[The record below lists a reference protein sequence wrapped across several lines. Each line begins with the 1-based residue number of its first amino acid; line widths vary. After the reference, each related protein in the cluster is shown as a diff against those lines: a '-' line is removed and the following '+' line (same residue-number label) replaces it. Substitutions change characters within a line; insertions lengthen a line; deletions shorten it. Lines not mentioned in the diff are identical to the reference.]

1 MMVARHEMPGIEPSA
16 AHQTVPY
23 GTDQFCTFPG
33 ISCLATLIESLRDKV
48 RRLPKSQIQPALIT
62 FETEAH
68 TETKAHNKRMPG
80 ALRKIC
86 YFLSAICYSELPMT
100 ADLTIWTAL
109 MAFAGAAGLLTIV
122 PGLDTL
128 LVLRTATV
136 EGPRRAM
143 FAGLGICTGC
153 LVWGILVS
161 AGLGAVFAVSNLAY
175 QIVRIAGAIYMFYL
189 GIRLL
194 SQREKPTLQD
204 STGETPFARGSL
216 RWFIRGLLS
225 NLLNPKVGVFYVTFL
240 PQFIPSHVNV
250 IGFSVLLALIH
261 DVEGV
266 LWFAALIFVTQ
277 PIARWLRNPRTT
289 TVLNRITGSVFIFF
303 GARLALERKS

>member
-1 MMVARHEMPGIEPSA
+1 
-16 AHQTVPY
+16 
-23 GTDQFCTFPG
+23 
-33 ISCLATLIESLRDKV
+33 
-48 RRLPKSQIQPALIT
+48 
-62 FETEAH
+62 
-68 TETKAHNKRMPG
+68 
-80 ALRKIC
+80 
-86 YFLSAICYSELPMT
+86 MT
-100 ADLTIWTAL
+100 TDLTIWTAL
-109 MAFAGAAGLLTIV
+109 LAFAGAAGLLTIV

-143 FAGLGICTGC
+143 FAGLGVCTGC
-153 LVWGILVS
+153 LVWGILIS
-161 AGLGAVFAVSNLAY
+161 AGLGAVFAASNLAY
-175 QIVRIAGAIYMFYL
+175 QIVRISGAIYLFYL

-194 SQREKPTLQD
+194 FQREKPVLLD
-204 STGETPFARGSL
+204 STGEAAARGSL
-216 RWFIRGLLS
+216 RWFVRGLLT

-266 LWFAALIFVTQ
+266 LWFAALIFVTR
-277 PIARWLRNPRTT
+277 PLVRFLRHPKTS
-289 TVLNRITGSVFIFF
+289 TVLNRITGGVFIFF

>member
-1 MMVARHEMPGIEPSA
+1 MAVLRLPGYS
-16 AHQTVPY
+16 TLVY
-23 GTDQFCTFPG
+23 QFA
-33 ISCLATLIESLRDKV
+33 IVLELVVVLVLVLECLAGRCNCGSPVIAPPSK
-48 RRLPKSQIQPALIT
+48 T
-62 FETEAH
+62 FAT
-68 TETKAHNKRMPG
+68 
-80 ALRKIC
+80 C
-86 YFLSAICYSELPMT
+86 YLLSAILSTPMT
-100 ADLTIWTAL
+100 ADLNIWTAL
-109 MAFAGAAGLLTIV
+109 LAFAGAAGLLTIV

-153 LVWGILVS
+153 LAWGILVS

-175 QIVRIAGAIYMFYL
+175 LIVRISGAIYLVYL

-194 SQREKPTLQD
+194 VQREKPPVLD
-204 STGETPFARGSL
+204 SAGEIPSSRGNS
-216 RWFIRGLLS
+216 RWFVRGLLT
-225 NLLNPKVGVFYVTFL
+225 NLLNPKVGVFYITFL

-261 DVEGV
+261 DVEGI
-266 LWFAALIFVTQ
+266 LWFAALILATQ
-277 PIARWLRNPRTT
+277 PLARWLRHPKTS
-289 TVLNRITGSVFIFF
+289 TVLNRITGGIFILF

>member
-1 MMVARHEMPGIEPSA
+1 
-16 AHQTVPY
+16 
-23 GTDQFCTFPG
+23 
-33 ISCLATLIESLRDKV
+33 
-48 RRLPKSQIQPALIT
+48 
-62 FETEAH
+62 
-68 TETKAHNKRMPG
+68 
-80 ALRKIC
+80 
-86 YFLSAICYSELPMT
+86 MT
-100 ADLTIWTAL
+100 ADLNIWTAL
-109 MAFAGAAGLLTIV
+109 VTFAGAAGLLTIA

-153 LVWGILVS
+153 LAWGILVS

-175 QIVRIAGAIYMFYL
+175 QLVKILGGIYLFYL

-194 SQREKPTLQD
+194 LQREKSALPD
-204 STGETPFARGSL
+204 STGATPSSRSSL
-216 RWFIRGLLS
+216 RWFVRGLLT

-240 PQFIPSHVNV
+240 PQFIPGHVNV

-266 LWFAALIFVTQ
+266 LWFAALIFVTR
-277 PIARWLRNPRTT
+277 PLVRFLRHPRTS

-303 GARLALERKS
+303 GARLAFERKS

>member
-1 MMVARHEMPGIEPSA
+1 
-16 AHQTVPY
+16 
-23 GTDQFCTFPG
+23 
-33 ISCLATLIESLRDKV
+33 
-48 RRLPKSQIQPALIT
+48 
-62 FETEAH
+62 
-68 TETKAHNKRMPG
+68 
-80 ALRKIC
+80 
-86 YFLSAICYSELPMT
+86 MT
-100 ADLTIWTAL
+100 ADLNIWTAL
-109 MAFAGAAGLLTIV
+109 LAFAGAAGLLTIV

-153 LVWGILVS
+153 LAWGVFVS

-175 QIVRIAGAIYMFYL
+175 QIVRIAGAIYLVYL

-194 SQREKPTLQD
+194 FQREKPALKD
-204 STGETPFARGSL
+204 SAGEIPSSRGSL
-216 RWFIRGLLS
+216 RWFVRGFLT

-277 PIARWLRNPRTT
+277 PIARWLRHPKTST
-289 TVLNRITGSVFIFF
+289 MLNRITGGVFILF
-303 GARLALERKS
+303 GVRLALERKS

>member
-1 MMVARHEMPGIEPSA
+1 
-16 AHQTVPY
+16 
-23 GTDQFCTFPG
+23 
-33 ISCLATLIESLRDKV
+33 
-48 RRLPKSQIQPALIT
+48 
-62 FETEAH
+62 
-68 TETKAHNKRMPG
+68 MPG

-86 YFLSAICYSELPMT
+86 YFLSAICYSELSMT

>member
-1 MMVARHEMPGIEPSA
+1 MTP
-16 AHQTVPY
+16 
-23 GTDQFCTFPG
+23 D
-33 ISCLATLIESLRDKV
+33 
-48 RRLPKSQIQPALIT
+48 
-62 FETEAH
+62 
-68 TETKAHNKRMPG
+68 
-80 ALRKIC
+80 
-86 YFLSAICYSELPMT
+86 LS
-100 ADLTIWTAL
+100 IWTAL
-109 MAFAGAAGLLTIV
+109 LAFAGAAGLLTIV

-143 FAGLGICTGC
+143 FAGLGVCTGC

-175 QIVRIAGAIYMFYL
+175 QIVRILGAIYLFYL

-194 SQREKPTLQD
+194 FQRERPVLLD
-204 STGETPFARGSL
+204 STGEGLSSLGSV
-216 RWFIRGLLS
+216 RWFIRGLLT

-240 PQFIPSHVNV
+240 PQFIPGHVNV

-261 DVEGV
+261 DVEGIF
-266 LWFAALIFVTQ
+266 WFAALIFVTR
-277 PIARWLRNPRTT
+277 PLARFLRHPRTST
-289 TVLNRITGSVFIFF
+289 GLNRITGGVFIFF

>member
-1 MMVARHEMPGIEPSA
+1 
-16 AHQTVPY
+16 
-23 GTDQFCTFPG
+23 
-33 ISCLATLIESLRDKV
+33 
-48 RRLPKSQIQPALIT
+48 
-62 FETEAH
+62 
-68 TETKAHNKRMPG
+68 
-80 ALRKIC
+80 
-86 YFLSAICYSELPMT
+86 MT
-100 ADLTIWTAL
+100 ADLNIWTSL
-109 MAFAGAAGLLTIV
+109 VAFAGAAGLLTIV

-128 LVLRTATV
+128 LVLRTATL

-175 QIVRIAGAIYMFYL
+175 QIVRIAGAIYLFYL

-194 SQREKPTLQD
+194 FQREKPALQD
-204 STGETPFARGSL
+204 STGETPSARGSL

-240 PQFIPSHVNV
+240 PQFVPSHVNV

-277 PIARWLRNPRTT
+277 PIARWLRHPKTS
-289 TVLNRITGSVFIFF
+289 TVLNRITGGIFIFF
-303 GARLALERKS
+303 GVRLALERKS

>member
-1 MMVARHEMPGIEPSA
+1 
-16 AHQTVPY
+16 
-23 GTDQFCTFPG
+23 
-33 ISCLATLIESLRDKV
+33 
-48 RRLPKSQIQPALIT
+48 
-62 FETEAH
+62 
-68 TETKAHNKRMPG
+68 
-80 ALRKIC
+80 
-86 YFLSAICYSELPMT
+86 MT
-100 ADLTIWTAL
+100 ADLNIWTAL
-109 MAFAGAAGLLTIV
+109 LAFAGAAGLLTIV

-153 LVWGILVS
+153 LAWGILVS

-175 QIVRIAGAIYMFYL
+175 QIVRISGAIYLVYL

-194 SQREKPTLQD
+194 VQREKPSVLD
-204 STGETPFARGSL
+204 SAGEIPSSRGSL
-216 RWFIRGLLS
+216 RWFGRGLLT
-225 NLLNPKVGVFYVTFL
+225 NLLNPKVGVFYITFL

-250 IGFSVLLALIH
+250 IGFSVFLALIH

-266 LWFAALIFVTQ
+266 LWFAALIFLSQ
-277 PIARWLRNPRTT
+277 PLARWLRHPKTS
-289 TVLNRITGSVFIFF
+289 TVLNRITGGVFILF

>member
-1 MMVARHEMPGIEPSA
+1 MAMTP
-16 AHQTVPY
+16 
-23 GTDQFCTFPG
+23 D
-33 ISCLATLIESLRDKV
+33 
-48 RRLPKSQIQPALIT
+48 
-62 FETEAH
+62 
-68 TETKAHNKRMPG
+68 
-80 ALRKIC
+80 
-86 YFLSAICYSELPMT
+86 LS
-100 ADLTIWTAL
+100 IWTAL
-109 MAFAGAAGLLTIV
+109 LAFAGAAGLLTIV

-175 QIVRIAGAIYMFYL
+175 QIVRISGAIYLFYL

-194 SQREKPTLQD
+194 FQREKPVSLD
-204 STGETPFARGSL
+204 STAEAASSGGSL
-216 RWFIRGLLS
+216 RWFIRGLLT

-240 PQFIPSHVNV
+240 PQFIPGHVNV

-261 DVEGV
+261 DVEGI
-266 LWFAALIFVTQ
+266 LWFAALIFATRPLVH
-277 PIARWLRNPRTT
+277 WLRHPRTT
-289 TVLNRITGSVFIFF
+289 TLLNRITGGVFIFF
-303 GARLALERKS
+303 GVHLALERKS